1 MTGVL
6 LGETCRHRNTET
18 HREEGH
24 TMMEAETGVMWLQ
37 AEEHQ
42 GLSAPTRSWERGTE
56 PTLPR
61 VSRSNQPCQHGDLGL

>member
-6 LGETCRHRNTET
+6 LGEICRHRNTET

-24 TMMEAETGVMWLQ
+24 MMMEAETGVMRLQ
-37 AEEHQ
+37 DEEYQ
-42 GLSAPTRSWERGTE
+42 GLHPPEAGREALN
-56 PTLPR
+56 TLPR